1 MATPDTCPFC
11 GGSSITREPLLDRL
25 KELSIPVVGGSA
37 RTRKSGEE
45 YLKCHGC
52 TAEYVCAERD
62 IKTIMNGLMVPKNI
76 PVQIKHYYKA
86 EIKVSNLLTRHRTA
100 IVRKVDT
107 RRSLLGVSAARN
119 ELIVCFRY
127 RGVRTFGLFAR
138 KTDHRRGA
146 HYVFE
151 ELSMA

>member
-1 MATPDTCPFC
+1 MSTTDTCPFC
-11 GGSSITREPLLDRL
+11 GGSSISRAPLFDRL

-62 IKTIMNGLMVPKNI
+62 IKTIMNGLVVRPHI
-76 PVQIKHYYKA
+76 PTQIRHYYKA
-86 EIKVSNLLTRHRTA
+86 AIKTSDLLTRHRTA

-107 RRSLLGVSAARN
+107 RRSLLGVSSARN
-119 ELIVCFRY
+119 ELIICFKY
-127 RGVRTFGLFAR
+127 GGVRTFGSFAR
-138 KTDHRRGA
+138 RTDPTRGA